1 MLSQFKYSDDTF
13 QLTTINRQKTFYYK
27 LTKPVEIW
35 GNYHT
40 QIAFFD
46 QQNRIIY
53 HRQTCFAHALQVD
66 NSLEFVKWSDNGD
79 AVLFYEFRSGHIEN
93 DGIYH
98 YLLIDLINK
107 AVYRIDLYK
116 YDYAFLDK
124 LKSYQFDKTDI
135 INKISKMGIQQESCF
150 TDEISISPIKLLTGV
165 DKWKPNG
172 RL

>member
-1 MLSQFKYSDDTF
+1 MLNQFKYSDDTF

-27 LTKPVEIW
+27 LTKPVEVW

-46 QQNRIIY
+46 QQNRIVY
-53 HRQTCFAHALQVD
+53 HRQACFAHALQVD

-79 AVLFYEFRSGHIEN
+79 AVLFYEFRRGHIEN

-98 YLLIDLINK
+98 YLFIDLINK

-116 YDYAFLDK
+116 YDYAFLD
-124 LKSYQFDKTDI
+124 
-135 INKISKMGIQQESCF
+135 
-150 TDEISISPIKLLTGV
+150 
-165 DKWKPNG
+165 
-172 RL
+172 